1 MARVLIAGCG
11 YVGAATAEL
20 FQAAGWEVE
29 GWTHSAES
37 AARLGEKLYVVR
49 PVDISERAAVDAAA
63 RKFDA
68 VIHCASSGGGG
79 AADYRRVYL
88 AGARNL
94 MQALRPAR
102 FIFTSSTSVYAQ
114 TNGEWVDEESA
125 AEPQHETGRI
135 LRETEEFVR
144 ENGGTVARLAGIYG
158 PGRSVLLRR
167 FLSGEARLEGDGGR
181 FLNQVHRDDIAAAF
195 VYLTSLPNDGI
206 FNVSDDEPITQR
218 AAYAWMAQTL
228 ERPLPR
234 TAEEVAVRKRGA
246 SNKRVSNRKLRG
258 LGWKLLHPDFR
269 SGIAAS
275 VIPSEVERSGTKSRD
290 PAG

>member
-11 YVGAATAEL
+11 YVGAATADL

-37 AARLGEKLYVVR
+37 AARLEEKSYVVR

-79 AADYRRVYL
+79 AEDYRRVYL

-102 FIFTSSTSVYAQ
+102 FIFTSSTSVYSQ
-114 TNGEWVDEESA
+114 TNGEWVDEKSA

-144 ENGGTVARLAGIYG
+144 QNGGTVARLAGIYG

-195 VYLTSLPNDGI
+195 VCLTNLPNDCLV
-206 FNVSDDEPITQR
+206 NVVDDGPMMQR
-218 AAYAWMAQTL
+218 ACYEWLAQKL
-228 ERPLPR
+228 ARPVPA
-234 TAEEVAVRKRGA
+234 TTEGVAARKRGA
-246 SNKRVSNRKLRG
+246 SNKRVSNRKLRA
-258 LGWKLLHPDFR
+258 LGWEPLYPDFR
-269 SGIAAS
+269 SGMAES